1 MYGISNVSKHEV
13 WKFGLVSK
21 RERWFFSFFAG
32 MFIRYRFISR
42 KLCNVML
49 WICLL
54 CSPCFLWPSACAP
67 WIFIFFYLKDSDI
80 LITVLF
86 ISISHLGSYGTC
98 CPWLGATQSC
108 CLFFWAG
115 VLRALQKHT
124 LHCSAVA
131 RYPDWDTWA
140 SPIQTYCS
148 LPPSGDIMP
157 LSLNLLCIAEGLLT
171 PTRSSHICLCP
182 WMGRRE
188 ECGKWIFGRRK
199 WGCSKGLEATGRQ
212 FEAALETKRCSYAWS
227 GT

>member
-1 MYGISNVSKHEV
+1 MFVVLSLFSLAISLCPLD
-13 WKFGLVSK
+13 FY
-21 RERWFFSFFAG
+21 FF
-32 MFIRYRFISR
+32 FILKIQTS
-42 KLCNVML
+42 L
-49 WICLL
+49 LL
-54 CSPCFLWPSACAP
+54 CSLSVFLIWEAMEHVA
-67 WIFIFFYLKDSDI
+67 
-80 LITVLF
+80 
-86 ISISHLGSYGTC
+86 H
-98 CPWLGATQSC
+98 GATQSC

>member
-1 MYGISNVSKHEV
+1 MVSQMFQNMKYESSAWFQRGRDGFFLSLLACSSGID
-13 WKFGLVSK
+13 
-21 RERWFFSFFAG
+21 SFPE
-32 MFIRYRFISR
+32 SS
-42 KLCNVML
+42 VML
-49 WICLL
+49 CSEYVCCALL
-54 CSPCFLWPSACAP
+54 VFFGHQPVPLGFL
-67 WIFIFFYLKDSDI
+67 FFFYLKDSDI

-140 SPIQTYCS
+140 SLIQTYCS

-188 ECGKWIFGRRK
+188 EGGKWIFGRRK